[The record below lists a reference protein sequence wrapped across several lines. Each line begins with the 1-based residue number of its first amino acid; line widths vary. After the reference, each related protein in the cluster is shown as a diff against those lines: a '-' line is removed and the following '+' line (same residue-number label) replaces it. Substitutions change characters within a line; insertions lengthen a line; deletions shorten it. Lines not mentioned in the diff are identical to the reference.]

1 MFYYVFHIQGLEC
14 KVTYRNGRSFVYIEE
29 RKTILDFNEAKKFQR
44 ESMSSRLIGLQR
56 IKTLKREVFAEK
68 VKGMV
73 NIGCIMFS
81 NSEFNKF
88 ITLIKLKENE
98 QQQRRN
104 YACPS
109 GSHREFGV

>member
-1 MFYYVFHIQGLEC
+1 MFYYSFHIQGFEC

-29 RKTILDFNEAKKFQR
+29 RKTILDFNEAKKFQK

-68 VKGMV
+68 VNGMV

-88 ITLIKLKENE
+88 ITLIKLKENG
-98 QQQRRN
+98 QQRRN
-104 YACPS
+104 YVSS
-109 GSHREFGV
+109 GGSYREFGV